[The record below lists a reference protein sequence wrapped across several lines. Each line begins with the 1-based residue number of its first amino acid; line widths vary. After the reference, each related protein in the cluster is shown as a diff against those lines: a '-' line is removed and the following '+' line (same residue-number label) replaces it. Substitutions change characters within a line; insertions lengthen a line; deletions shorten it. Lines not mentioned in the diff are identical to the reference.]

1 MIYVSFY
8 IPKDIIK
15 LVVTQRII
23 LRKEKIKIIDEK
35 LPQF

>member
-1 MIYVSFY
+1 MIYISIY
-8 IPKDIIK
+8 IPKEIIK